1 MNKNPVI
8 FLLIVISIL
17 ILIPDKIST
26 SANSVISSG
35 EVLEYEVSYLGVP
48 LAKIKVVNEGSVNLY
63 GRPRHKV
70 KTYINTYSH
79 VPMVDVNAI
88 FESWFDRA
96 YGYSVQFVR
105 NLKLGENNWEY
116 QKVTFDYSQNRIDNK
131 KWVKKKLMHHS
142 TSKFSEG
149 RRFHDP
155 LALFFAAR
163 KLAREKKSTS
173 IPTFFDHEPFFTW
186 IKCPGKKENIK
197 VSNID
202 DPVRTI
208 YMKGKANW
216 SAGYGMKGEVEG
228 WLTDDAAA
236 VPVKGKI
243 DFIIGKITVNLVK
256 WNKNEWSMPVVK

>member
-1 MNKNPVI
+1 MKKNTI
-8 FLLIVISIL
+8 ITLLILLLLTVI
-17 ILIPDKIST
+17 IPDETST
-26 SANSVISSG
+26 SSNSVITAG
-35 EVLEYEVSYLGVP
+35 EILEYEVSYIGVP
-48 LAKIKVVNEGSVNLY
+48 LAEIKVVNVGTENLY

-88 FESWFDRA
+88 FESWFDRT

-116 QKVTFDYSQNRIDNK
+116 QKVTFDYNRNKIDNK

-142 TSKFSEG
+142 TNKFSDG

-163 KLAREKKSTS
+163 KLVRDRSSTS
-173 IPTFFDHEPFFTW
+173 ISTFFDHEPFFTW
-186 IKCPGKKENIK
+186 IKCPGQEENIK
-197 VSNID
+197 VKNVD
-202 DPVRTI
+202 EPVRTV
-208 YMKGKANW
+208 YMKGRADW

-243 DFIIGKITVNLVK
+243 DFIIGKITVKLVDWRRK
-256 WNKNEWSMPVVK
+256 GWIMPTKK